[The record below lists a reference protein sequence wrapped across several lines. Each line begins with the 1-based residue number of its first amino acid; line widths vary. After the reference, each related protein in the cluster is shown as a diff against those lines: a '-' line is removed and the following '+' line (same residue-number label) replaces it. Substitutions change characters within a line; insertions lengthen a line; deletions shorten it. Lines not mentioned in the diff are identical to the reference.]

1 MMMLQNPL
9 FQEYNTAL
17 SQLLE
22 LHQQQHRF
30 HQQQQQQQHHHHH
43 HPRHN
48 RGATAVSAAGAFQTY
63 AITAARTAS
72 RDSAES
78 DGLSS
83 SSPRPCKPFTIDAIL
98 GLQAGQSA
106 SVATAA
112 AAVAAAVPVDP
123 SAVTALDFSTGSA
136 AVHGKKHREGN
147 YFAQFLRHKILFTQP
162 RASLNHAYDHYNLIY
177 YIYIY

>member
-22 LHQQQHRF
+22 LHQQQHRYH
-30 HQQQQQQQHHHHH
+30 HQQHQHHHHQH
-43 HPRHN
+43 HPN
-48 RGATAVSAAGAFQTY
+48 RQLHRIGNGSAAAAAAAGVFQSFGGG
-63 AITAARTAS
+63 ARTAS

-83 SSPRPCKPFTIDAIL
+83 SSPRPSCRPFTIDAIL
-98 GLQAGQSA
+98 GLQAGGVGQSA
-106 SVATAA
+106 VA
-112 AAVAAAVPVDP
+112 AAAVPVDP
-123 SAVTALDFSTGSA
+123 LTAGPVTALDFSTGSA

-147 YFAQFLRHKILFTQP
+147 
-162 RASLNHAYDHYNLIY
+162 IY
-177 YIYIY
+177 L